1 MAPADPRAW
10 HPAGWVGGVFGRW
23 ERRQPQPGSATQVNA
38 WNNKVLSAMLARQCY
53 AAGPGIVL
61 SEQPEWAGL
70 SAGRHALGFAV
81 GQEPMPGFPGTGC
94 VRWISAPGMG
104 CWASSSTSRPR
115 AGSVRRGSLTCSSL
129 LFFRVTCA
137 LR

>member
-1 MAPADPRAW
+1 
-10 HPAGWVGGVFGRW
+10 VFGRW

-38 WNNKVLSAMLARQCY
+38 WNNKVLSAMVARQCY

-81 GQEPMPGFPGTGC
+81 GQEPMPASRAPDASGGFQHRGRAAGPVHRPAALEQVPFAGAY
-94 VRWISAPGMG
+94 SPAP
-104 CWASSSTSRPR
+104 AFVFSRD
-115 AGSVRRGSLTCSSL
+115 
-129 LFFRVTCA
+129 
-137 LR
+137 LRFAVIPPEAITL